1 MFLDKVTISVKAG
14 NGGDGVVSFHR
25 EKFVQAGGPDGG
37 DGGNGGNIVFLA
49 DRGLN
54 TLIDFKFKKHFR
66 AEDGSAGAGKNCSGK
81 SGQDLVIK
89 VPVGTVI
96 KDAETGSVVADFVK
110 DGQKKVLLRGG
121 RGGKG
126 NARFATPTRRTPSFS
141 QRGNKTEEHKIILEL
156 KTIADVG
163 LVGFPNVGKSTLL
176 SVLTSAKPKIA
187 NYHFT
192 TLSPNLGVVKYYDNS
207 FVIADIP
214 GLIEGA
220 AEGAGLGH
228 DFLRHIERVR
238 LIVHVVDIS
247 GVEDRDPVSDFEKIN
262 AELDAYSIKL
272 AGLKQIVVAN
282 KCDLLGDLADEA
294 VDDFEKR
301 TGIRPLKMSAIMQDG
316 IKVLLDEIWNTL
328 KDIPESEPFEVDED
342 FQFEIVDNQSY
353 EIDRMDDGTFVV
365 SGGFIDMLSKNVV
378 ISDVDSNRYF
388 QKKLIE
394 RGIIDDLRRRG
405 AKEGDTVEIG
415 DIEFEFVD

>member
-1 MFLDKVTISVKAG
+1 M
-14 NGGDGVVSFHR
+14 
-25 EKFVQAGGPDGG
+25 
-37 DGGNGGNIVFLA
+37 
-49 DRGLN
+49 
-54 TLIDFKFKKHFR
+54 
-66 AEDGSAGAGKNCSGK
+66 
-81 SGQDLVIK
+81 
-89 VPVGTVI
+89 
-96 KDAETGSVVADFVK
+96 
-110 DGQKKVLLRGG
+110 
-121 RGGKG
+121 
-126 NARFATPTRRTPSFS
+126 
-141 QRGNKTEEHKIILEL
+141 
-156 KTIADVG
+156 
-163 LVGFPNVGKSTLL
+163 
-176 SVLTSAKPKIA
+176 
-187 NYHFT
+187 
-192 TLSPNLGVVKYYDNS
+192 SPNLGVVKYYDNS